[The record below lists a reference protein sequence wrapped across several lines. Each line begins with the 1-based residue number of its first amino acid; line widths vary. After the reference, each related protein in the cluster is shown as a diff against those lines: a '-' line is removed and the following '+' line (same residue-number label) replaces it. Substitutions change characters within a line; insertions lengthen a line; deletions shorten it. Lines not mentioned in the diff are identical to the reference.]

1 MFAAAN
7 QTHFSLAIDG
17 LALDLQVLSFSVP
30 RSHQPAVRL
39 RPGAGRRTP
48 RAGPRKPAAQTRLPY
63 PRARRQRY
71 PRPGAQR
78 RTGRLGQAPDPL
90 PHHPRPAT
98 GLPRPTHQPAH
109 LPAPHGAADRL
120 PGAGG
125 TRHPRR
131 RLPLPARHPL
141 PRARILRAV
150 RRERPAVRPAPV
162 LRGGHPLSFPA
173 QRHGAPAGVRRRP
186 DGVPAARAG
195 GLPAG
200 LRPGRRP
207 YRRSSASAYAW
218 KPAPAASPAAT
229 TTSRNRA

>member
-17 LALDLQVLSFSVP
+17 LALDLQVLSFSGREAISQPFAFDLQLVGERPVP
-30 RSHQPAVRL
+30 DLESLLH
-39 RPGAGRRTP
+39 
-48 RAGPRKPAAQTRLPY
+48 KPAFLTLGPAGNGIHGLVRSAGQGDSGKRLTRYRITLVPQLAY
-63 PRARRQRY
+63 L
-71 PRPGAQR
+71 AQR
-78 RTGRLGQAPDPL
+78 TNQRIFQ
-90 PHHPRPAT
+90 
-98 GLPRPTHQPAH
+98 H
-109 LPAPHGAADRL
+109 LTVPQIVL